1 MSIKKLYFIKS
12 HKKTKYNK
20 KQYNKLFIIKIC
32 FIIILIL
39 YNIFKFLF
47 NIKFFFNNI
56 IFIISYLNKQIEYYN
71 IQKLL
76 LLYNNNK
83 EIIKK
88 YERINIPKISIISPI
103 YNSEKYILRFMK
115 SIRNQNFI
123 DIEIILVDDCSFDN
137 SVSKIEKYAIE
148 DERIILIKNKRN
160 KGTFVTRN
168 IGVLFSKGKY
178 IILPDPDDCLSKNML
193 KAIYSIAEK
202 SNYEVIR
209 FNSFLTSKREIVYHQ
224 FLKKLENK
232 KVFQPE
238 LSTYIFYGFNEL
250 LIIDC
255 YLSNKFFRKEVFIK
269 ALNYLP
275 KKYLNMY
282 NIYQE
287 DQLMNYIIYRIAKS
301 YFFFKKIG
309 YYYIKNFESITSNKL
324 FGKSELI
331 IKCRLLF
338 LNIVYENSKHTKY
351 EKDMTNHLLSILI
364 QFSNAKQMVKNIR
377 QKEIMIYFY
386 NLINKFLE
394 CKFINK
400 ENKYILK
407 TIKNL

>member
-123 DIEIILVDDCSFDN
+123 DIEIL
-137 SVSKIEKYAIE
+137 
-148 DERIILIKNKRN
+148 
-160 KGTFVTRN
+160 
-168 IGVLFSKGKY
+168 
-178 IILPDPDDCLSKNML
+178 
-193 KAIYSIAEK
+193 
-202 SNYEVIR
+202 
-209 FNSFLTSKREIVYHQ
+209 FLTIV
-224 FLKKLENK
+224 FLK
-232 KVFQPE
+232 
-238 LSTYIFYGFNEL
+238 
-250 LIIDC
+250 
-255 YLSNKFFRKEVFIK
+255 
-269 ALNYLP
+269 
-275 KKYLNMY
+275 
-282 NIYQE
+282 
-287 DQLMNYIIYRIAKS
+287 
-301 YFFFKKIG
+301 
-309 YYYIKNFESITSNKL
+309 
-324 FGKSELI
+324 
-331 IKCRLLF
+331 
-338 LNIVYENSKHTKY
+338 
-351 EKDMTNHLLSILI
+351 
-364 QFSNAKQMVKNIR
+364 
-377 QKEIMIYFY
+377 
-386 NLINKFLE
+386 
-394 CKFINK
+394 
-400 ENKYILK
+400 
-407 TIKNL
+407 